1 MKKVGIYV
9 HVPFCRAKCYYC
21 DFVSYAGRR
30 EEEINAYLSALRQE
44 GRLYRQR
51 YTQKGEDDG
60 NGAIFAQSLYIG
72 GGTPT
77 CLTSGQLSVL
87 FGLLRE
93 LFHLPQGLEITVEA
107 NPGTIGRERLQCLHE
122 VGCNRLSLGVQSFSP
137 RELQVLGRIHRD
149 REIFAGFEA
158 ARKAGFKNINLDLM
172 YGLPGQSLADW
183 RKNLRQAVALRPEHL
198 SLYQLNIER
207 ETPFARL
214 VDKGLLEE
222 FDQDTAFTMY
232 REAIDYLQGNG
243 YHHYEISNFALPG
256 RESYH
261 NQIYWRNEEY
271 LGLGAGAAGFLAGV
285 RYRNTPAI
293 TAYIERLARGEL
305 PLVEE
310 EVINEELSMAET
322 MFLGLRLRE
331 GVNKE
336 HFREKYGVGLEEKY
350 GQVLVKLLD
359 RGLLEETPTHI
370 ALSRKGLYV
379 ANLVMQEFLP

>member
-1 MKKVGIYV
+1 MKKVGLYV
-9 HVPFCRAKCYYC
+9 HVPFCRVKCYYC

-30 EEEINAYLSALRQE
+30 EEDIRAYLSALRQE
-44 GRLYRQR
+44 GWLYQQR

-87 FGLLRE
+87 FGHLE
-93 LFHLPQGLEITVEA
+93 ALFHLPQGIEITVEA
-107 NPGTIGRERLQCLHE
+107 NPGTIEREKLKCLKE

-149 REIFAGFEA
+149 REIYESYET
-158 ARKAGFKNINLDLM
+158 ARKTGFTNINLDLM

-222 FDQDTAFTMY
+222 FEQDTAYAMY
-232 REAIDYLQGNG
+232 REAIAYLEENG
-243 YHHYEISNFALPG
+243 YRHYEISNFALPG
-256 RESYH
+256 RESLH

-271 LGLGAGAAGFLAGV
+271 LGLGAGAAGFLTGI
-285 RYRNTPAI
+285 RYRNTPDI
-293 TAYIERLARGEL
+293 NAYIERLARGEL

>member
-1 MKKVGIYV
+1 MKKVGLYV
-9 HVPFCRAKCYYC
+9 HVPFCRVKCYYC
-21 DFVSYAGRR
+21 DFVSYARRR
-30 EEEINAYLSALRQE
+30 EEDIRAYLSALRQE
-44 GRLYRQR
+44 GWLYQQR

-87 FGLLRE
+87 FGHLE
-93 LFHLPQGLEITVEA
+93 ALFHLPQGIEITVEA
-107 NPGTIGRERLQCLHE
+107 NPGTIEREKLKCLKE

-149 REIFAGFEA
+149 REIYESYET
-158 ARKAGFKNINLDLM
+158 ARKTGFTNINLDLM

-222 FDQDTAFTMY
+222 FDQDTAFLMY
-232 REAIDYLQGNG
+232 REAIAYLEENG
-243 YHHYEISNFALPG
+243 YRHYEISNFALPG
-256 RESYH
+256 RESLH
-261 NQIYWRNEEY
+261 NQLYWRNEEY

-331 GVNKE
+331 GVSKE
-336 HFREKYGVGLEEKY
+336 HFKEKYGLSLEKKY
-350 GQVLVKLLD
+350 GEVLVKLLD